1 MHIAI
6 TKYYNNKMQNGILL
20 NIDFSIFSA
29 KMLRI
34 DFEDLWS
41 VSTKSI
47 GEKTKIHCIETE
59 INLSL
64 STCEVVYF
72 PFKYIAN
79 VSNVS
84 HVTFVSSTLIHL
96 ETK

>member
-34 DFEDLWS
+34 DFEDL
-41 VSTKSI
+41 
-47 GEKTKIHCIETE
+47 
-59 INLSL
+59 
-64 STCEVVYF
+64 
-72 PFKYIAN
+72 
-79 VSNVS
+79 
-84 HVTFVSSTLIHL
+84 
-96 ETK
+96 